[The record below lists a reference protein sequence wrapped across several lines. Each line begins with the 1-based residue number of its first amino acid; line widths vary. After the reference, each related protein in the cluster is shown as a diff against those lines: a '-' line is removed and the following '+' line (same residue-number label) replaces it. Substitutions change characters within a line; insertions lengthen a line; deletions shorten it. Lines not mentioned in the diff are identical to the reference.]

1 MTGSARSP
9 STGPKNAKGW
19 TDERAHHQFERGN
32 SWPHRRRN
40 SLRLESNSPCDDEI
54 PLKSFN
60 RRDSRFEPISDEDDT
75 DDETMAR
82 PPMHRP
88 TDGRSQVPLL
98 KEERRGRQSS
108 TGSFLEEGRGVSSGT
123 RRSTL
128 RSRTPVYDTKNATR
142 RKYMIASFFLIVCL
156 VSFTVQTQT
165 AVFIQQ
171 ELGWNKPY
179 CML

>member
-1 MTGSARSP
+1 MTGPARSP
-9 STGPKNAKGW
+9 STRPKNARGR
-19 TDERAHHQFERGN
+19 TDEGSHPKFERGN
-32 SWPHRRRN
+32 SWSRRRRS
-40 SLRLESNSPCDDEI
+40 SLRLESNSLAEDEI
-54 PLKSFN
+54 PLKSFS

-82 PPMHRP
+82 PSMHRP

-98 KEERRGRQSS
+98 KDERRGRRHSS
-108 TGSFLEEGRGVSSGT
+108 TSSFLEEGRGVSSGT
-123 RRSTL
+123 RRSL
-128 RSRTPVYDTKNATR
+128 QSRTPVYDTKNATR
-142 RKYMIASFFLIVCL
+142 RKYIIASFFLIISL
-156 VSFTVQTQT
+156 ISFTVQTQT